1 MNSLSEDVWCTI
13 VLFLDIFDVSAAA
26 LASPNFLITNRVR
39 RVAINCQT
47 ERKIVASR
55 ARCDN
60 PIVLHT
66 VRSPTS
72 WLTRVIL
79 ANNLSFTVWG
89 GMRSG
94 TVNDAPSAYNLFV
107 RLQTMAR
114 NARVRRGRL
123 LGHCAF
129 EHGSLY
135 KKRVKIMG

>member
-1 MNSLSEDVWCTI
+1 MKLLSEDVWCTI

-55 ARCDN
+55 AQFDTQ
-60 PIVLHT
+60 IMLHT

-94 TVNDAPSAYNLFV
+94 TVNDQGRSVARMLGFDVVDYSA
-107 RLQTMAR
+107 
-114 NARVRRGRL
+114 G
-123 LGHCAF
+123 AF
-129 EHGSLY
+129 AG
-135 KKRVKIMG
+135 VV